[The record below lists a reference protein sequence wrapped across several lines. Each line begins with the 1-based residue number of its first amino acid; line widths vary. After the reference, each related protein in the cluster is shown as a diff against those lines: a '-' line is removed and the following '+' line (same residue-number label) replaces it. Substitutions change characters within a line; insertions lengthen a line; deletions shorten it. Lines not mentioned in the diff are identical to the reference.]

1 MSRGTRLLHLVRL
14 VLAWH
19 VPLGD
24 AISVVDSCSRASVGR
39 VEEQAQALILGNYRL
54 ASNSKSRI
62 RGQFNTRPISNNR
75 SSDDSLLHKVRVVD
89 GNVLRNTASHR
100 ETEQVDLFHFDSLQE
115 GNRCVTLGRDRV
127 ADLASAVTDTGVV
140 EQDNGSELSN
150 VIEK

>member
-1 MSRGTRLLHLVRL
+1 MSRGIRLLHLVRL
-14 VLAWH
+14 VLAWQ

-39 VEEQAQALILGNYRL
+39 VEEQAQALLLGNYRL
-54 ASNSKSRI
+54 ANNSKSRI
-62 RGQFNTRPISNNR
+62 RGQFNTRSVSKDR

-100 ETEQVDLFHFDSLQE
+100 ETEQVDLVHFDSLE
-115 GNRCVTLGRDRV
+115 KGNCYVILGSDRV
-127 ADLASAVTDTGVV
+127 ADFASAVTGTSIV

-150 VIEK
+150 V